1 MVSLSLIKDTSLTY
15 CCVLAWINAN
25 LLQLQWQLH
34 SLCPSMIVQIALM
47 QIYIAT
53 SWGVYIIWLSPDQI
67 SYLLSMHRLGKFM
80 HDLKEP
86 HWQAV
91 KRILCYLKQTISFG
105 FFIPKSQ
112 SLHFQAS
119 VDSDW
124 DGDPDDRQSVG
135 AYCIY
140 LGASL
145 ISWTCKQEATVACSS
160 TEADY
165 KALANAAAEL
175 Q

>member
-1 MVSLSLIKDTSLTY
+1 
-15 CCVLAWINAN
+15 
-25 LLQLQWQLH
+25 
-34 SLCPSMIVQIALM
+34 
-47 QIYIAT
+47 
-53 SWGVYIIWLSPDQI
+53 
-67 SYLLSMHRLGKFM
+67 MHRLGKFM

-112 SLHFQAS
+112 SLHFQAF

-140 LGASL
+140 LGSSL
-145 ISWTCKQEATVACSS
+145 ISWTCKQQATVACSSS

-175 Q
+175 E